1 MGRYEGKRTM
11 PRRKTKPTYSHI
23 ERVMKLREMLD
34 QKPFVTI
41 AGLREEFGVSR
52 RTVYNDLEA
61 LQTCGVPL
69 YNDMA
74 DDNSA
79 RWMIEHS
86 ARRRTVTLTGD
97 QLRTLYLA
105 RRLIAPMDAEVFNHD
120 LDSVF
125 DRLSKGLTP
134 ADKEFIERLPQ
145 KLHFVSRRFKDYKK
159 KRTPL
164 EHLLFCLKK
173 DKLAEVH
180 YRNVEGRRS
189 KHLVEPYAMVVYRTS
204 LYLLGYSHSRKD
216 MRTFMLDRISRVD
229 SLKEGFK
236 YPEDFDPDAYFAN
249 AFGITV
255 DTPQQV
261 VVIFDASE
269 AQFVEEHIWHPQ
281 QKLEHLPDGRI
292 KLTMKVSG
300 IEAVLRWLMGFGA
313 NAEIVSPQG
322 LREEAARR
330 LRGGAKRYRGTSPS
344 LELAKATRR
353 RRSSNTGA

>member
-1 MGRYEGKRTM
+1 MPKRKKM
-11 PRRKTKPTYSHI
+11 PSLSHV

-61 LQTCGVPL
+61 LQACGVPL

-79 RWMIEHS
+79 RWMIQHS

-105 RRLIAPMDAEVFNHD
+105 RRLIAPMDADVFDDD
-120 LDSVF
+120 LNSVF

-134 ADKEFIERLPQ
+134 SDKAFVDRLPQ
-145 KLHFVSRRFKDYKK
+145 KLHFVSRRFKEYKK
-159 KRTPL
+159 KRKPL
-164 EHLLFCLKK
+164 EHILVSLKT

-189 KHLVEPYAMVVYRTS
+189 KHIVEPYALVVYRTS
-204 LYLLGYSHSRKD
+204 LYLLGHSRSRGE
-216 MRTFMLDRISRVD
+216 MRTFMLDRISRVE
-229 SLKEGFK
+229 SLTEGFR

-269 AQFVEEHIWHPQ
+269 AQFIEEHIWHPQ

-292 KLTMKVSG
+292 KLTMRVSG

-313 NAEIVSPQG
+313 NAEILSPKG
-322 LREEAARR
+322 LRDEAARR
-330 LRGGAKRYRGTSPS
+330 LRGGAKRYKAASPS
-344 LELAKATRR
+344 IELKGARGRKR
-353 RRSSNTGA
+353 NTANHS